1 MKMIYF
7 ILMFFVLGSC
17 SKETTQVQLNE
28 AISKIVVDSDYSGNG
43 IYTTGD
49 ITVTPSGTTWTL
61 DTRTSAIIVDSD
73 CDGVADNLDKC
84 PGIDD
89 KIDNNNDGKPDCYYP
104 PANYSQVLPAWK
116 CGSPSQEKA
125 FVCFKTNSGGKV
137 TICTYYSA
145 INTHIANGN
154 RLGICDSKKCPG
166 Q

>member
-17 SKETTQVQLNE
+17 SKDTTQVQLNV
-28 AISKIVVDSDYSGNG
+28 AIPTIV
-43 IYTTGD
+43 
-49 ITVTPSGTTWTL
+49 
-61 DTRTSAIIVDSD
+61 VDSD

-89 KIDNNNDGKPDCYYP
+89 KIDNNNDGKPDCFYP
-104 PANYSQVLPAWK
+104 PANYSQVIPAWK
-116 CGSPSQEKA
+116 CGSPSLQKA
-125 FVCFKTNSGGKV
+125 YVCFKTNSGGKV

>member
-1 MKMIYF
+1 MKLIYF
-7 ILMFFVLGSC
+7 LSLFSLCFLSC
-17 SKETTQVQLNE
+17 SKDTTQLNA
-28 AISKIVVDSDYSGNG
+28 AIP
-43 IYTTGD
+43 T
-49 ITVTPSGTTWTL
+49 
-61 DTRTSAIIVDSD
+61 IIVDSD

-104 PANYSQVLPAWK
+104 PANYSQVIPAWK

-154 RLGICDSKKCPG
+154 RLGICDSKKCAG